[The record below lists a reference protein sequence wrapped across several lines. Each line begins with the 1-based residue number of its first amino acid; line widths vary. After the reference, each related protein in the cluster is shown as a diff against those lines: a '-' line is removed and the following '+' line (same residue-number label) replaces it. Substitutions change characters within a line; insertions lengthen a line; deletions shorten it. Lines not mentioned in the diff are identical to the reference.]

1 MSQQYPLVSVNRDG
15 SQTSYVYRAANDTVP
30 DVAARLSNQRKPQQM
45 SETNPDHMFLVYSNE
60 WYHLQRDADK
70 PSDTLIEVDSKDFV
84 RRNYN
89 PSFLEGYVAASLI
102 GHLFD
107 SIGNYGKYRGYTGRN
122 VYKPS
127 DGSYRAPTQNDQK
140 AAPPLT
146 VPGKGFITKR
156 GAARSRTAQGTLG
169 DCLTAS
175 RRLPALEARDRS
187 AVEADRPMEAE
198 ARDPLAAAGE
208 PPRAAEGL
216 GSALARAH
224 QERVLGDRA
233 AYPGEGADAD
243 IPRGKKRI

>member
-45 SETNPDHMFLVYSNE
+45 SETDPDHMFLVYSNE

-156 GAARSRTAQGTLG
+156 GSGSVKDRPGDTGGLFDREPATSGNGSKGSISRGGGSSYGGGSKGSISRGGGASSGSGGAWLSPRKSSPRTSFGG
-169 DCLTAS
+169 SGRIS
-175 RRLPALEARDRS
+175 RRRR
-187 AVEADRPMEAE
+187 
-198 ARDPLAAAGE
+198 
-208 PPRAAEGL
+208 
-216 GSALARAH
+216 
-224 QERVLGDRA
+224 
-233 AYPGEGADAD
+233 
-243 IPRGKKRI
+243 